1 MITIQEYKEEHK
13 HDIVKMILECY
24 GRKKMKK
31 VFLMLTLLMV
41 SLAGCAPKAPIAPQP
56 TQPNQPTQPTVQ
68 AKSWSSQPPM
78 QIDPKKPYH
87 AIIHTN
93 LGDISIKLFPED
105 APKTVNNLIFLAR
118 NQFYNGLKFHRVIKS
133 FMIQTGDPNG
143 NGTGSPGY
151 KFADELSSK
160 HTYASG
166 VVAMANSGPNTNG
179 SQFFIGSGSDVA
191 NLNKTPNYTIFG
203 QVDGGMDVV
212 EKIANVRVGPNSG
225 EVSSP
230 LDPVYMK
237 SVEILEK

>member
-1 MITIQEYKEEHK
+1 
-13 HDIVKMILECY
+13 
-24 GRKKMKK
+24 MKK
-31 VFLMLTLLMV
+31 VFFILITLLMV
-41 SLAGCAPKAPIAPQP
+41 SLVGCASKAPIESQP
-56 TQPNQPTQPTVQ
+56 TKPNPVQPEVQ
-68 AKSWSSQPPM
+68 AKTWSSPPPM
-78 QIDPKKPYH
+78 QIDPQKPYH

-105 APKTVNNLIFLAR
+105 APKTVNNLIFLAS
-118 NQFYNGLKFHRVIKS
+118 NHFYDQLKFHRVLKS

-143 NGTGSPGY
+143 NGTGGPGY

-160 HTYASG
+160 HTYAPG

-179 SQFFIGSGSDVA
+179 SQFFIGSGADVA
-191 NLNKTPNYTIFG
+191 NLNQDPAYTIFG

-212 EKIANVRVGPNSG
+212 EKIASVRVGPNSSG
-225 EVSSP
+225 EPSLP

>member
-1 MITIQEYKEEHK
+1 
-13 HDIVKMILECY
+13 
-24 GRKKMKK
+24 MKK
-31 VFLMLTLLMV
+31 VLLMV
-41 SLAGCAPKAPIAPQP
+41 ITLLLVSLSGCASKTPIASQP
-56 TQPNQPTQPTVQ
+56 SASGQTQVQQNQSIQPAQPAVQ
-68 AKSWSSQPPM
+68 AKTWSSQPLM
-78 QIDPKKPYH
+78 QIDPQKAYH

-105 APKTVNNLIFLAR
+105 APKTVNNLIFLAS
-118 NQFYNGLKFHRVIKS
+118 NHFYDQLKFHRLIKN

-143 NGTGSPGY
+143 NGTGGPGY

-160 HTYASG
+160 HTYAPG

-179 SQFFIGSGSDVA
+179 SQFFIGSGPDVA
-191 NLNKTPNYTIFG
+191 SLNQNPNYTIFG

-212 EKIANVRVGPNSG
+212 EKIASVKVGPNSSG

-237 SVEILEK
+237 SVEIQEK

>member
-1 MITIQEYKEEHK
+1 
-13 HDIVKMILECY
+13 
-24 GRKKMKK
+24 MKK
-31 VFLMLTLLMV
+31 FNIVLLSGLLIV
-41 SLAGCAPKAPIAPQP
+41 LLAGCATKAPTAPQT
-56 TQPNQPTQPTVQ
+56 TQPGQPGQPAVQ
-68 AKSWSSQPPM
+68 AKTWSSEPTM

-93 LGDISIKLFPED
+93 LGDVSIKLFPED
-105 APKTVNNLIFLAR
+105 APKTVNNFIFLAN
-118 NQFYNGLKFHRVIKS
+118 NQFYDGLKFHRVLKS
-133 FMIQTGDPNG
+133 FMIQTGDPKG
-143 NGTGSPGY
+143 NGTDGPGY
-151 KFADELSSK
+151 EFTDELSSK

-191 NLNKTPNYTIFG
+191 SLNQNPDYTIFG

-212 EKIANVRVGPNSG
+212 DKIASVKVGPSSSS

-230 LDPVYMK
+230 LESVNMK

>member
-1 MITIQEYKEEHK
+1 
-13 HDIVKMILECY
+13 
-24 GRKKMKK
+24 MKK
-31 VFLMLTLLMV
+31 IFLMLITLLMV
-41 SLAGCAPKAPIAPQP
+41 SLVGCAPKAPIAPQP
-56 TQPNQPTQPTVQ
+56 TQPNQSAQPAVQ
-68 AKSWSSQPPM
+68 AKNWGSPPPM

-93 LGDISIKLFPED
+93 LGDISIKLFTED

-118 NQFYNGLKFHRVIKS
+118 NEFYNELKFHRVIKS
-133 FMIQTGDPNG
+133 FMIQTGDPKG
-143 NGTGSPGY
+143 NGTGGPGY

-179 SQFFIGSGSDVA
+179 SQFFIGSGSDVES
-191 NLNKTPNYTIFG
+191 LNKNPNYTIFG

-212 EKIANVRVGPNSG
+212 EKIASIRVGPNSSG
-225 EVSSP
+225 EVSLP